1 MYTLSTS
8 KAPYHHGDLRA
19 ALIVAAEALLARLGP
34 AELSLRGVAR
44 EAGVSA
50 MAPYRHFADKDALLA
65 AVAGDGF
72 RQFEARLVQATSA
85 APDARA
91 GLIAQGV
98 AYVRFAHDQPA
109 LFRLMFGP
117 MITKAVA
124 LEHLDRDAAPALDA
138 LRDAVAAA
146 YPEADATRRDDLVLT
161 CWSLVH
167 GLAGLI
173 VDGRLPASAEAAEAM
188 AARVLR
194 LLP

>member
-8 KAPYHHGDLRA
+8 RPPYHHGDLRA
-19 ALIVAAEALLARLGP
+19 ALIAAAEALLTQMGP

-72 RQFEARLVQATSA
+72 RQFEARLRQATSA
-85 APDARA
+85 ASDARV

-117 MITKAVA
+117 LITKAVA
-124 LEHLDRDAAPALDA
+124 LELLDRDSAPALDA

-146 YPEADATRRDDLVLT
+146 YPEADALRRDDLVLT
-161 CWSLVH
+161 CWSMVH

-173 VDGRLPASAEAAEAM
+173 VDGRLPASAEVAEAM

>member
-19 ALIVAAEALLARLGP
+19 ALIVAAEALLTRRGP

-72 RQFEARLVQATSA
+72 HQFEARLREATSA
-85 APDARA
+85 APDPRA

-117 MITKAVA
+117 LITKAVA
-124 LEHLDRDAAPALDA
+124 LEHLDRDSAPALDA

-146 YPEADATRRDDLVLT
+146 YPEADAQRRDDLVLT
-161 CWSLVH
+161 CWSMVH

-173 VDGRLPASAEAAEAM
+173 VDGRLPASAEVAEAM
-188 AARVLR
+188 AMRVLR

>member
-19 ALIVAAEALLARLGP
+19 ALIVAAEALLTRRGA

-72 RQFEARLVQATSA
+72 HQFEARLREATSA
-85 APDARA
+85 APDPRA

-117 MITKAVA
+117 LITKAVA
-124 LEHLDRDAAPALDA
+124 LEHLDRDSAPALDA

-146 YPEADATRRDDLVLT
+146 YPEADAQRRDDLVLT
-161 CWSLVH
+161 CWSMVH

-173 VDGRLPASAEAAEAM
+173 VDGRLPASAEVAEAM
-188 AARVLR
+188 AMRVLR

>member
-19 ALIVAAEALLARLGP
+19 ALIVAAEALLTRRGP

-72 RQFEARLVQATSA
+72 HQFEARLREATSA
-85 APDARA
+85 APDPRA

-109 LFRLMFGP
+109 LFRLLFGP
-117 MITKAVA
+117 LITKAVA
-124 LEHLDRDAAPALDA
+124 LEHLDRDSAPALDA

-146 YPEADATRRDDLVLT
+146 YPEADAQRRDDLVLT
-161 CWSLVH
+161 CWSMVH

-173 VDGRLPASAEAAEAM
+173 VDGRLPASAEVAEAM
-188 AARVLR
+188 AMRVLR

>member
-19 ALIVAAEALLARLGP
+19 ALIAAAEALLTRLGP

-72 RQFEARLVQATSA
+72 RQFEARLREATSA

-98 AYVRFAHDQPA
+98 AYVRFAYDQPA

-117 MITKAVA
+117 LITKAVA
-124 LEHLDRDAAPALDA
+124 LETLGRDTLPALDA
-138 LRDAVAAA
+138 LQGAVAAA
-146 YPEADATRRDDLVLT
+146 YPEAEAQRRDDLVLT

-167 GLAGLI
+167 GLASLI
-173 VDGRLPASAEAAEAM
+173 VDGRLPASAQVAEAM
-188 AARVLR
+188 AERVLR
-194 LLP
+194 VLP

>member
-1 MYTLSTS
+1 MCTLSTS

-19 ALIVAAEALLARLGP
+19 ALIAAAETLLTRMGP
-34 AELSLRGVAR
+34 SELSLRGVAR

-72 RQFEARLVQATSA
+72 RQFETRLNQATSA
-85 APDARA
+85 APNARA

-117 MITKAVA
+117 LITKAVA
-124 LEHLDRDAAPALDA
+124 LEHLDRDSAPALDA
-138 LRDAVAAA
+138 LRGAVAAA
-146 YPEADATRRDDLVLT
+146 YPQADTARRDDLVLT

-173 VDGRLPASAEAAEAM
+173 VDGRLPASAEVAEAM

>member
-8 KAPYHHGDLRA
+8 KAPYHHGDLHA
-19 ALIVAAEALLARLGP
+19 ALIAAAGALLTRLGP

-72 RQFEARLVQATSA
+72 RQFEARLRQATSA
-85 APDARA
+85 ASDARA
-91 GLIAQGV
+91 GLIVQGV
-98 AYVRFAHDQPA
+98 AYVRFAYDQPA

-117 MITKAVA
+117 LITKAVA
-124 LEHLDRDAAPALDA
+124 LENLDRDSLPALDA
-138 LRDAVAAA
+138 LNGAVAAA
-146 YPEADATRRDDLVLT
+146 YPEADVQRRDDLVLT

-167 GLAGLI
+167 GLASLI
-173 VDGRLPASAEAAEAM
+173 VDGRLPASAEVAEAM

>member
-8 KAPYHHGDLRA
+8 KTPYHHGDLRA
-19 ALIVAAEALLARLGP
+19 ALVGAAETLLTRLGP

-72 RQFEARLVQATSA
+72 RQFEARLSQATSA
-85 APDARA
+85 ASDAKA

-98 AYVRFAHDQPA
+98 AYVRFAYDQPA

-117 MITKAVA
+117 LITKAVA
-124 LEHLDRDAAPALDA
+124 LEHLDRDSAPALDA
-138 LRDAVAAA
+138 LRGAVAAA
-146 YPEADATRRDDLVLT
+146 YPEADGQRRDDLVLT

-173 VDGRLPASAEAAEAM
+173 VDGRLPASAEVAEAM

>member
-1 MYTLSTS
+1 MYTMSTS
-8 KAPYHHGDLRA
+8 KTPYHHGDLRA
-19 ALIVAAEALLARLGP
+19 ALIAAAEALLTRLGP

-50 MAPYRHFADKDALLA
+50 MAPYRHFADKDTLLA

-72 RQFEARLVQATSA
+72 HQFEARLRQATSA
-85 APDARA
+85 APDAKA

-98 AYVRFAHDQPA
+98 AYVRFAYDQPA

-117 MITKAVA
+117 LITKTVA
-124 LEHLDRDAAPALDA
+124 LEHLDRDSAPAFYA

-146 YPEADATRRDDLVLT
+146 YPEADAQRQDDLVLT

-173 VDGRLPASAEAAEAM
+173 VDGRLPASAEIAEAM

-194 LLP
+194 LMP

>member
-8 KAPYHHGDLRA
+8 KTPYHHGDLHA
-19 ALIVAAEALLARLGP
+19 ALIAAAVTLLTRMGP

-72 RQFEARLVQATSA
+72 RQFETRLRQATAA

-124 LEHLDRDAAPALDA
+124 LEHLDRDSAPALDA
-138 LRDAVAAA
+138 LRGAVATA
-146 YPEADATRRDDLVLT
+146 YPAAEPARRDDLVLT

-167 GLAGLI
+167 GLASLI
-173 VDGRLPASAEAAEAM
+173 VDGRLHASAEVAEAM
-188 AARVLR
+188 AARVLQV
-194 LLP
+194 LP